1 MRKAFTRLALTFL
14 LAARLAQAE
23 SDVFAFGDPQQGKK
37 LYEQK
42 CAACHVAQFGGDG
55 ASVFTRA
62 DRRIHTAPAL
72 LAQVQF
78 CNTRSRAGL
87 SAEDEQSVAAWLNQ
101 RYYKLK

>member
-1 MRKAFTRLALTFL
+1 MFASG
-14 LAARLAQAE
+14 AAHGG
-23 SDVFAFGDPQQGKK
+23 SDVFAFGDPEQGKK
-37 LYEQK
+37 LYDEK

-72 LAQVQF
+72 LAQVQG
-78 CNTRSRAGL
+78 CNARTHAGL

>member
-1 MRKAFTRLALTFL
+1 MRYPAKWIPVAFA
-14 LAARLAQAE
+14 LAAGGAHAA
-23 SDVFAFGDPQQGKK
+23 SDVFAFGDPKQGEK

-55 ASVFTRA
+55 SSVFTRS

-87 SAEDEQSVAAWLNQ
+87 SAEGEQSVAAWLNEK
-101 RYYKLK
+101 YYKFK